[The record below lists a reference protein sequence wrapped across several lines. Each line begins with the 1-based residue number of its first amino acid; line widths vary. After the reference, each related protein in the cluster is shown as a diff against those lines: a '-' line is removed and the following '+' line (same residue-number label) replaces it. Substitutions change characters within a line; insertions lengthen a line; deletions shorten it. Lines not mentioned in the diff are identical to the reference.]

1 MRAKA
6 FSARVFKPMNAVDAA
21 VEVEEDTVV
30 EAAAVTLGGPIP
42 AARKISPPKLPM
54 MAMKRIPSSSLYS
67 SYTSL

>member
-1 MRAKA
+1 MYMRAKA
-6 FSARVFKPMNAVDAA
+6 FSARGFKPMNAADAA
-21 VEVEEDTVV
+21 VEEEEDTVK

-67 SYTSL
+67 S

>member
-1 MRAKA
+1 MYMRAKA
-6 FSARVFKPMNAVDAA
+6 FSARGFKPMNAVDAT

-30 EAAAVTLGGPIP
+30 EAAVVTLGGPIP

-67 SYTSL
+67 S

>member
-1 MRAKA
+1 MYMRAKA
-6 FSARVFKPMNAVDAA
+6 FSARGFKPMNAVDAA

-54 MAMKRIPSSSLYS
+54 MAMKRIPSSS
-67 SYTSL
+67 

>member
-1 MRAKA
+1 
-6 FSARVFKPMNAVDAA
+6 MNAVDAA

-54 MAMKRIPSSSLYS
+54 MAMKRIPSSS
-67 SYTSL
+67 

>member
-1 MRAKA
+1 MYMRAKA
-6 FSARVFKPMNAVDAA
+6 FSARGFKPMNAVDAA

-67 SYTSL
+67 S

>member
-1 MRAKA
+1 MYMRAKA
-6 FSARVFKPMNAVDAA
+6 FSARGFKPMNAVDAA

-54 MAMKRIPSSSLYS
+54 MAMKRIPSSSSLYS
-67 SYTSL
+67 S